1 MAKRRGKAISFDA
14 MVKFFMQ
21 HYDIPTKK
29 DLEKLAVKMDR
40 LEKLIKSAGK
50 SGRRARVSGGR
61 AAGRGTARSKSG
73 AAAYDRVLEVIKG
86 FKQGAGFA
94 EIQTGTGFDEKKIRN
109 IIFRLNKIGKIRR
122 KSRGLYIAK

>member
-1 MAKRRGKAISFDA
+1 

-29 DLEKLAVKMDR
+29 DFAKLSAKMDR
-40 LEKLIKSAGK
+40 LEKLIKAAKPTGS
-50 SGRRARVSGGR
+50 RTRVSNGT

-73 AAAYDRVLEVIKG
+73 ATAYDRVLGVIKG
-86 FKQGAGFA
+86 HKQGAGFS
-94 EIQTGTGFDEKKIRN
+94 EIRDGTGFDEKKIRN

-122 KSRGLYIAK
+122 KRRGLYIAK

>member
-29 DLEKLAVKMDR
+29 DIEKLSAKMDH
-40 LEKLIKSAGK
+40 LEKLIKAAK
-50 SGRRARVSGGR
+50 TSGRRSRVTGDR

-73 AAAYDRVLEVIKG
+73 ATAYDRVLEVIKG
-86 FKQGAGFA
+86 FKQGAGFTD
-94 EIQTGTGFDEKKIRN
+94 IQAGTGFDEKKIRN
-109 IIFRLNKIGKIRR
+109 IIFRLNKIGKIRS